1 MTHIQRETQSH
12 CLSQTVV
19 LLLSYLTLSAMEG
32 KTADRK
38 DKEDRERKER
48 EDERERQR
56 KEREGGE
63 RQGKER
69 GRMEYEGDQESQ
81 SLLYLGKSSLKKIK
95 LKFG

>member
-19 LLLSYLTLSAMEG
+19 LLLPYLTLSAMEG

-48 EDERERQR
+48 EDERER
-56 KEREGGE
+56 KEREKEE
-63 RQGKER
+63 RDRAKRER
-69 GRMEYEGDQESQ
+69 GRRKGGRSMR
-81 SLLYLGKSSLKKIK
+81 KIRRAK
-95 LKFG
+95 ASCN